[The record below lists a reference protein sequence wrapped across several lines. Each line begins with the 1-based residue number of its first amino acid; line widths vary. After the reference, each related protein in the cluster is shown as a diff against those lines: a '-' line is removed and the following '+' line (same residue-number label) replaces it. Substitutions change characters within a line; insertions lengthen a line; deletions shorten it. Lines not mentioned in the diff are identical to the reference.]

1 MPDVPV
7 KKISV
12 MIVDDHAIVRQ
23 GLRTF
28 LELQEDICVIGE
40 APNGRAAV
48 EMAGKIRP
56 DVILMDLVMP
66 ELDGISAT
74 RQIRTVCP
82 STQVIALTS
91 FSEDDKIIPAI
102 QAGAC

>member
-28 LELQEDICVIGE
+28 LELQEDITVCGE
-40 APNGRAAV
+40 AVNGRTAV
-48 EMAGKIRP
+48 EQAGKLSP
-56 DVILMDLVMP
+56 DVVLMDLVMP
-66 ELDGISAT
+66 EMDGITAT
-74 RQIRTVCP
+74 RLLRAASP
-82 STQVIALTS
+82 DSQVIALTS
-91 FSEDDKIIPAI
+91 FSDDSRIIPAI
-102 QAGAC
+102 QAG